1 MVSPFLDGLVAGY
14 GISIPLGA
22 IAVLIINQAMERG
35 LRSGLW
41 AAAGTA
47 SVDFACAIIAVLAG
61 QVVSATLGP
70 YATPLR
76 VLSGTV
82 LIALGVYGIWKAWRP
97 LKGEDIELESGR
109 GTFTRFFIVTAL
121 NPFTVVYF
129 TALVV
134 GNPSL
139 GGGSALDGL
148 LFVGGVGLASL
159 SWQAMLAGMGAAA
172 KRALPPSFRRLTS
185 IGGGLFVIVLGLV
198 VLLG

>member
-82 LIALGVYGIWKAWRP
+82 LIALGVYGI
-97 LKGEDIELESGR
+97 
-109 GTFTRFFIVTAL
+109 
-121 NPFTVVYF
+121 
-129 TALVV
+129 
-134 GNPSL
+134 
-139 GGGSALDGL
+139 
-148 LFVGGVGLASL
+148 
-159 SWQAMLAGMGAAA
+159 
-172 KRALPPSFRRLTS
+172 
-185 IGGGLFVIVLGLV
+185 
-198 VLLG
+198 